1 MQVYTFSTDDYRDSI
16 YLQRL
21 SSSILGVGNLIN
33 AYFLETYID
42 REFSSIQLV
51 GSKLLVWY
59 IDTDLNIAEK
69 VYYNLVTFEVS

>member
-1 MQVYTFSTDDYRDSI
+1 MKVYTFSTDDYRDSI

-33 AYFLETYID
+33 DYFLETYTD

-59 IDTDLNIAEK
+59 IDTDLSIAEK
-69 VYYNLVTFEVS
+69 VYYDLVTFEVS